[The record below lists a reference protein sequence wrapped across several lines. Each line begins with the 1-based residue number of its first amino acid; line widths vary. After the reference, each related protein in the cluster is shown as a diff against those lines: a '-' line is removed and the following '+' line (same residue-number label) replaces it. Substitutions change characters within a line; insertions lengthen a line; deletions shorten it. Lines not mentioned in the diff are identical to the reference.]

1 MFKITHQIFFNR
13 LFCTFAAILKISIM
27 ERIEQIAQQGKN
39 ILYRKWLKS
48 WSNGR
53 PFRYRDERTKIM
65 GDIYA
70 VQANPD
76 GSEDLVMMSYDGN
89 RTYFRVIKP
98 LCGKWNGKYSFLLH
112 QLPENRA

>member
-1 MFKITHQIFFNR
+1 MKP
-13 LFCTFAAILKISIM
+13 
-27 ERIEQIAQQGKN
+27 IEQVTQQGKN
-39 ILYRKWLKS
+39 IIYRKWLKS

-53 PFRYRDERTKIM
+53 SFRYRDERTKIM

-76 GSEDLVMMSYDGN
+76 GSEDLVMMSYDEN

-98 LCGKWNGKYSFLLH
+98 LCGRGKGKYSFLLL
-112 QLPENRA
+112 QLPESPENIVKKEKTVLHCA